1 MQDLSFIS
9 NMSDEDA
16 YLFKR
21 CVRRLLD
28 TTFLVKDKEEKLYQ
42 FVASES
48 KNRWVWRCCSQMMMI
63 KKQSD

>member
-28 TTFLVKDKEEKLYQ
+28 TKSSISLWPPNPTVTT
-42 FVASES
+42 
-48 KNRWVWRCCSQMMMI
+48 
-63 KKQSD
+63 

>member
-48 KNRWVWRCCSQMMMI
+48 NRYDMNQ
-63 KKQSD
+63 

>member
-28 TTFLVKDKEEKLYQ
+28 TTFLVKD
-42 FVASES
+42 
-48 KNRWVWRCCSQMMMI
+48 
-63 KKQSD
+63 

>member
-28 TTFLVKDKEEKLYQ
+28 TTFLVKDTAEELDWTFY
-42 FVASES
+42 
-48 KNRWVWRCCSQMMMI
+48 RCRSRLP
-63 KKQSD
+63 D

>member
-28 TTFLVKDKEEKLYQ
+28 TTFLVKDKEEKLRIYTTRPDTL
-42 FVASES
+42 FPPNPTVTT
-48 KNRWVWRCCSQMMMI
+48 
-63 KKQSD
+63 